1 MNSTNKVTEQINK
14 NSNNINKKGIRE
26 IIDIFIS
33 EDYNIIEAIKKV
45 SPYIESLI
53 IDVIDSFN
61 DNGRLFYIGS
71 GTSGRLGVLDASE
84 CPPTFGVDSSM
95 VQGLIAGGNKAV
107 FKSIE
112 GAEDSDESGAEDILN
127 KSVTSKDCVIG
138 ISASGTTPYVHGALK
153 KAYEMGAKTALI
165 QNNSN
170 KHKKYI
176 HHYIDVIVGPEIISG
191 STRMKAG
198 TATKIILNM
207 ISTISMI
214 KLNKTHG
221 NIMSDL
227 KAANNKLL
235 NRSIGIISQMLSVD
249 NSTAILYLNK
259 SNGNIKLATI
269 MYKCGVEIEEAKR
282 ILSDNN
288 NSLVN
293 ILE

>member
-1 MNSTNKVTEQINK
+1 MNSTKVTEQINP
-14 NSNNINKKGIRE
+14 NSININTKDIKE
-26 IIDIFIS
+26 IVDIFIS
-33 EDYNIIEAIKKV
+33 EDYNVIEAVKKV
-45 SPYIESLI
+45 SSDIENLI

-61 DNGRLFYIGS
+61 NNGRLFYIGS
-71 GTSGRLGVLDASE
+71 GTSGRLGILDASE

-95 VQGLIAGGNKAV
+95 VQGIIAGGNEAV
-107 FKSIE
+107 FKSVE
-112 GAEDSDESGAEDILN
+112 GAEDSNESGLEAILN
-127 KSVTSKDCVIG
+127 KSICNKDCVIG
-138 ISASGTTPYVHGALK
+138 ISASGTTPYVHGGLK
-153 KAYEMGAKTALI
+153 KAYELGAKTALI
-165 QNNSN
+165 QSNPN

-176 HHYIDVIVGPEIISG
+176 NHYIDVIVGPEIVSG

-227 KAANNKLL
+227 KVANNKLL
-235 NRSIGIISQMLSVD
+235 NRSIEIISQILSID
-249 NSTAILYLNK
+249 NSTAVLYLNK
-259 SNGNIKLATI
+259 SNGNIKLAAI
-269 MYKCGVEIEEAKR
+269 MYKFGADLEEAKR

-288 NSLVN
+288 NSLIG